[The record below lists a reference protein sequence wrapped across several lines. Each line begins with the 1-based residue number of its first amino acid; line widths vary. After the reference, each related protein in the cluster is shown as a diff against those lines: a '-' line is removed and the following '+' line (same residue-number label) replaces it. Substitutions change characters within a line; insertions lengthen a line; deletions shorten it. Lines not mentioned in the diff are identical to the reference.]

1 MQQKNPAENFFSDVQ
16 STFKQMLN
24 TSQGGYPFDFRT
36 VMEAQRKNIQA
47 ITEANQRAFQGWQ
60 TLAQRQ
66 TEMVSQFMQ
75 DNSGLARETFNEG
88 TPEAKFAKQTELLKS
103 SYQTSVQNA
112 QELVELAQSC
122 VNEATEVINQRVV
135 ASLSEIKA
143 SAKKKATQAE

>member
-1 MQQKNPAENFFSDVQ
+1 MQQKNSAENFFSDMQ

-24 TSQGGYPFDFRT
+24 TAPAGYPFDLKT

-47 ITEANQRAFQGWQ
+47 ITEANQRAFEGWK

-75 DNSGLARETFNEG
+75 DNSGLARETLAEG

-103 SYQTSVQNA
+103 SYEKSVQNA
-112 QELVELAQSC
+112 QELAEIAQ
-122 VNEATEVINQRVV
+122 NFATEAAEVINQRVV

-143 SAKKKATQAE
+143 STKKKNQAE

>member
-1 MQQKNPAENFFSDVQ
+1 MQQKNSAENFFSDVQ

-24 TSQGGYPFDFRT
+24 TVPAGYPFDLKT

-47 ITEANQRAFQGWQ
+47 ITEANQRAFEGWK

-75 DNSGLARETFNEG
+75 DNSGLARETFTEG
-88 TPEAKFAKQTELLKS
+88 TPETKFAKQTELLKS
-103 SYQTSVQNA
+103 SYEKSVQNA
-112 QELVELAQSC
+112 QELAEIAQ
-122 VNEATEVINQRVV
+122 NFATEAAEVINQRVV

-143 SAKKKATQAE
+143 SAKKKPQGE